1 MSESNPTIPDDS
13 AIPEQ
18 ILAEVWI
25 YVAGELVQKYAI
37 EHGEYIIGRDAS
49 CPIVVD
55 ADAVSRH
62 HARLTFNAYE
72 LVIEDLASTSGV
84 FIDGQPVQ
92 LPTRVRLDQEVQIGG
107 ARLFIRLKESAAKQ
121 LAAALW
127 DKDLGLGA
135 VRGQLEGKHYKVI
148 TTVNRGGMGVIL
160 QARDLRIRRTVAMKV
175 MKTSTQFSR
184 ENVLRF
190 IDEAQLTGQLE
201 HPNIVPVYELGIDEQ
216 GETFYTMKFV
226 KGITLDDVLRGI
238 RHGTERIVEKYPLGT
253 LLTIFQKVCD
263 GVAFAHAKGV
273 VHRDLKPENI
283 MIGSFGEVLVMDWG
297 LAKNITAGRRET
309 AVESTAH
316 AQAAASKFVDL
327 RGFETLNGLIVG
339 TPPYISPEQARGE
352 LDNIDPRTDLYVLG
366 AILYTILTL
375 RPPVEGESV
384 HEVVEKILG
393 NQIRTPSSYNA
404 VAKSDR
410 GSGISAPV
418 ADPIVFLHCPGKRI
432 PDGLSAVA
440 MKALALDPAARYQSV
455 EEMQADITAFQGG
468 FAPKAERASVLKHG
482 LLFAGRH
489 RREMILFSI
498 FAALLLASGVW
509 FVLSVTKEK
518 NRAID
523 SERAVRISEQ
533 QLKVAMAELTGTAP
547 TFFEDAKMHVGR
559 RDLDEALDKIDFA
572 IRQLPNNADYHLLR
586 GNILQTQLRWDEAI
600 EAYEDALERNPNLA
614 VAKEN
619 LALTKQLLADLG
631 PDSDPG
637 KKQIDLLMA
646 SLKSQKRGAEHDTLA
661 ERLGGNRPPPM
672 LGKEG
677 PPMDAGSRRGPP
689 FFGQFRAWGKRG
701 LDGRMN
707 PDLSKLS
714 PDELHSLA
722 ASPNSSLNWSN
733 SGVSDLSPL
742 AGLPFKNLYLVDCK
756 GISDI
761 APLAGMPLERLN
773 LSKTNVSDLTPLA
786 GMPLRELGLEDC
798 RNVKDLSP
806 LVRCTKLEI
815 LIIPRQVRGLESLR
829 GMPSLKTIGNKA
841 PGMPVEEFWK
851 KFDAMKKGE
860 MPAPP
865 RLPPQN

>member
-1 MSESNPTIPDDS
+1 MSESNPTIPDES

-309 AVESTAH
+309 SVESSAH

-393 NQIRTPSSYNA
+393 SQIRPPSSYNA
-404 VAKSDR
+404 APKSDR
-410 GSGISAPV
+410 AAGVSAPV
-418 ADPIVFLHCPGKRI
+418 VDQIVFHHCPGKRI

-440 MKALALDPAARYQSV
+440 MKALALDPAERYQSV
-455 EEMQADITAFQGG
+455 EEMQDDITAFQGG
-468 FAPKAERASVLKHG
+468 FAPKAERASVLKHS

-509 FVLSVTKEK
+509 FVLSVTKER
-518 NRAID
+518 NIAIE
-523 SERAVRISEQ
+523 SSQ
-533 QLKVAMAELTGTAP
+533 QLKAAMAELTGTAP
-547 TFFEDAKMHVGR
+547 TFYEDAKMHVGR
-559 RDLDEALDKIDFA
+559 RDFDEALDKIDFA
-572 IRQLPNNADYHLLR
+572 IRQLPNNAEYHLLR

-614 VAKEN
+614 PAKEN
-619 LALTKQLLADLG
+619 LALTRQLLADLE
-631 PDSDPG
+631 PDSEPG
-637 KKQIDLLMA
+637 KKQLDLLMA
-646 SLKSQKRGAEHDTLA
+646 SLKTQKRGAEFDTLA
-661 ERLGGNRPPPM
+661 EKLRGNRTPPL

-677 PPMDAGSRRGPP
+677 PPMDPGSRKGAP
-689 FFGQFRAWGKRG
+689 FFGHLRAWGKKG
-701 LDGRMN
+701 MDGRMN

-714 PDELHSLA
+714 PDELRFLA
-722 ASPNSSLNWSN
+722 ESPSSSLNWSN

-742 AGLPFKNLYLVDCK
+742 TGLPFKNLYLVDCK
-756 GISDI
+756 GITDI
-761 APLAGMPLERLN
+761 APLSGMPLERLN
-773 LSKTNVSDLTPLA
+773 LSKTSVNDLTPLA

-806 LVRCTKLEI
+806 LVQCPKLEM
-815 LIIPRQVRGLESLR
+815 LIIPRQIRGLESLR

-841 PGMPVEEFWK
+841 PGMPAAEFWK
-851 KFDAMKKGE
+851 KFDAIRSGE
-860 MPAPP
+860 MPPPP
-865 RLPPQN
+865 RPPPPQN